1 MQWAG
6 FSNVKSIQRQVGLQY
21 AGRGVRE
28 NGQIGKTVWKINL
41 KRKDTAAISKVNPSL
56 LKHIQIK
63 LMVFKSVYKNRNILT
78 SKEGV
83 VKDTLFLF
91 LGRIQKN
98 VQFIHLQFTI
108 YELQFARSQPFV
120 TYRFLFRRTEKGAI
134 MKLIPPCHE
143 WNIPIFRESLRHKD
157 AHRRFRFFWKVK
169 KINKISFVHIFI
181 ITDIYNLHD

>member
-21 AGRGVRE
+21 AGRGVGE

-63 LMVFKSVYKNRNILT
+63 LMVFKTVYKNRNILT

-83 VKDTLFLF
+83 VNDTLFLF
-91 LGRIQKN
+91 FKEGGIQKY
-98 VQFIHLQFTI
+98 VRFIHLQFIHLQFTI
-108 YELQFARSQPFV
+108 YNLDSMPF
-120 TYRFLFRRTEKGAI
+120 
-134 MKLIPPCHE
+134 
-143 WNIPIFRESLRHKD
+143 S
-157 AHRRFRFFWKVK
+157 
-169 KINKISFVHIFI
+169 
-181 ITDIYNLHD
+181 